1 MFLSR
6 VTAATG
12 KVLTLSEARE
22 QCKEPDDRDNWLI
35 EGMIAAACDMV
46 AEMAGRVLTQETWA
60 ASYPSVS
67 GGLELPKAPVQS
79 VTSITYYDRN
89 DTLQTA
95 PLTDF
100 YVFKDEDHCVIRP
113 KTGKSWPTTI
123 TRDDAVTI
131 TFVAGYPEVPAALK
145 AAALLLTGHLY
156 ENREASLP
164 GTAAAPIPFGV
175 SEMVNLHRIGW
186 AAA

>member
-1 MFLSR
+1 MLLNR
-6 VTAATG
+6 VVAATG

-22 QCKEPDDRDNWLI
+22 QCKEPDDLDNWLI
-35 EGMIAAACDMV
+35 EGMIATACDMV
-46 AEMAGRVLTQETWA
+46 TEMSGRVLTQETWA
-60 ASYPSVS
+60 ASYASVS
-67 GGLELPKAPVQS
+67 GGIELPKAPVQS

-95 PLTDF
+95 LLADF
-100 YVFKDEDHCVIRP
+100 YVFKDDDHCVIRP
-113 KTGKSWPTTI
+113 KTGKSWPTTM

-131 TFVAGYPEVPAALK
+131 TFVAGYPQTPAALK
-145 AAALLLTGHLY
+145 AAALLLIGHLY

-164 GTAAAPIPFGV
+164 GTTAAQIPFGV
-175 SEMVNLHRIGW
+175 TEMVNLYRIGW